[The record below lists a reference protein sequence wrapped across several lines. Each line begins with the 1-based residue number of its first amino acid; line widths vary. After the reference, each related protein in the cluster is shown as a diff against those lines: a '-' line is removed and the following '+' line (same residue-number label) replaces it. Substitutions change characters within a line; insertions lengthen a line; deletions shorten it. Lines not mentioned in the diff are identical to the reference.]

1 MRYTQEQNK
10 IIESIAKKHN
20 LTRACILHRL
30 QKNNYDFSK
39 VDYPSKERR
48 IKYYYQGRPAVDVA
62 VENGIN
68 KSVLGQRIRL
78 GWSIEKA
85 CTFKEPSIKE
95 ISLKTGL
102 SIKMVQNYVY
112 NRKLS
117 KDYVLKNFK
126 K

>member
-10 IIESIAKKHN
+10 LIDSIAKKHN
-20 LTRACILHRL
+20 LTRTCIMYRL
-30 QKNNYDFSK
+30 QRNNYDFSK

-48 IKYYYQGRPAVDVA
+48 IKYYYNGQPAVDVA
-62 VENGIN
+62 VANGI
-68 KSVLGQRIRL
+68 KKEVFTQRVRN

-85 CTFKEPSIKE
+85 CTYKQPSIKE

-102 SIKMVQNYVY
+102 TVKQVQNLVY
-112 NRKLS
+112 NLKIS
-117 KDYVLKNFK
+117 KESLIKNYK